1 MRLEGHAPAKLNL
14 TLEVLGRRPD
24 GYHEVATILHTLSLC
39 DTLVLEL
46 PDHPA
51 LVPAR
56 GSLTVVDALV
66 SPSGGAPLADVP
78 SDARNLVWKA
88 VEAFANALSLPPNDD
103 AWRATLVKRI
113 PTQAGLGGGS
123 SDAATA
129 LRLLGAWARAV
140 GINTSD
146 LTALAGTLG
155 ADVAF
160 FLNGA
165 CALACGKG
173 EQLTPLPALPQ
184 FWWVLA
190 KPYEVG
196 VPTAWAYTLLNR
208 EPLRPNTP
216 APYTQRLA
224 DALQQGR
231 IRTPEDLA
239 PLLHNDFEQPV
250 LSTIPALQML
260 RQRMQAHGVLRV
272 LLCGSGAA
280 QAGLCTSQT
289 HAEQLAHTLAQH
301 GYWAV
306 AVST

>member
-1 MRLEGHAPAKLNL
+1 MRLEGYAPAKLNL

-51 LVPAR
+51 LAPAH
-56 GSLTVVDALV
+56 GSLTVVDAIG
-66 SPSGGAPLADVP
+66 SSLADVP
-78 SDARNLVWKA
+78 TDTRNLVWKA
-88 VEAFANALSLPPNDD
+88 VEAFASALSLPPSNG
-103 AWRATLVKRI
+103 AWQATLVKRI

-129 LRLLGAWARAV
+129 LRLLGAWAHAM
-140 GINTSD
+140 GINTPD
-146 LTALAGTLG
+146 LTALASTLG

-160 FLNGA
+160 FLSSA
-165 CALACGKG
+165 CARARGKG

-184 FWWVLA
+184 LWWVLA
-190 KPYEVG
+190 KPYDVG
-196 VPTAWAYTLLNR
+196 VPTGWAYALLNR
-208 EPLRPNTP
+208 EPLRPNAP
-216 APYTQRLA
+216 APHTERLA
-224 DALQQGR
+224 DALRQR
-231 IRTPEDLA
+231 AIRTPEDLA

-250 LSTIPALQML
+250 LSAIPMLQTL
-260 RQRMQAHGVLRV
+260 RQQMQAYGVLRG

-280 QAGLCTSQT
+280 QAGLCTSQA
-289 HAEQLAHTLAQH
+289 HAEQLAQALIQQ

>member
-14 TLEVLGRRPD
+14 TLEVLGRRSD
-24 GYHEVATILHTLSLC
+24 GYHEVATILHTLSLY

-46 PDHPA
+46 PNHPA
-51 LVPAR
+51 LASAH
-56 GSLTVVDALV
+56 GSLTVVGALLP
-66 SPSGGAPLADVP
+66 PSASASHADVP

-88 VEAFANALSLPPNDD
+88 VEAFASELALPSGEGE
-103 AWRATLVKRI
+103 WRATLVKRI
-113 PTQAGLGGGS
+113 PAQAGLGGGS
-123 SDAATA
+123 SDAATTV
-129 LRLLGAWARAV
+129 RLLTAWASAV
-140 GINTSD
+140 GVRTPN
-146 LTALAGTLG
+146 LTALASTLG

-165 CALACGKG
+165 CALARGRG
-173 EQLTPLPALPQ
+173 EQITPLPALPQ

-190 KPYEVG
+190 KPYGVG
-196 VPTAWAYTLLNR
+196 VPTAWAYALLGR

-224 DALQQGR
+224 DALRQGA
-231 IRTPEDLA
+231 IRTPENLA

-250 LSTIPALQML
+250 LSAIPELQTL
-260 RQRMQAHGVLRV
+260 RQQMQAYGVLRV

-289 HAEQLAHTLAQH
+289 HAEQLAHTLTQQ